1 METLDINDIG
11 SVRLVELNRPDALNA
26 LNGQMAKELAEMF
39 ASAAIDDSVKVIVL
53 TGKGRAFW
61 AGADLKEPAE
71 ARAEW
76 FGRMIES
83 AIDLPKPFLIAVNGV
98 GWYWSYYLRA
108 CGRCLHGG

>member
-76 FGRMIES
+76 FGRMMS
-83 AIDLPKPFLIAVNGV
+83 LPLIYQNPF
-98 GWYWSYYLRA
+98 
-108 CGRCLHGG
+108 